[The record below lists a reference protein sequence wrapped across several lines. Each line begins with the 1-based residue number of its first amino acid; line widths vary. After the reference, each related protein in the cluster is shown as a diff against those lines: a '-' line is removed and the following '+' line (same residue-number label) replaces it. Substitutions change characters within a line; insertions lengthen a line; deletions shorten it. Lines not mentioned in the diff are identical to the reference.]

1 MRPWPRYDP
10 TGDTTAARI
19 VPPDGPIYD
28 RGMVRV
34 SFTPNLRRHLP
45 CPSLDASG
53 GTVGEVL
60 AQVFVQQ
67 PRLKGYVLDDQ
78 ARLRRHVTVYLNS
91 RKVDLAAQVAS
102 GDEVYVMQAL
112 SGG

>member
-1 MRPWPRYDP
+1 
-10 TGDTTAARI
+10 
-19 VPPDGPIYD
+19 
-28 RGMVRV
+28 MVRV

-60 AQVFVQQ
+60 AQIFAER
-67 PRLKGYVLDDQ
+67 PRLKSYVLDDQ
-78 ARLRRHVTVYLNS
+78 SRLRRHVTVYLND
-91 RKVDLAAQVAS
+91 RKADLGAPVAP
-102 GDEVYVMQAL
+102 GDELYVMQAL

>member
-1 MRPWPRYDP
+1 
-10 TGDTTAARI
+10 
-19 VPPDGPIYD
+19 
-28 RGMVRV
+28 MVRV

-45 CPSLDASG
+45 CPSLEACG

-60 AQVFVQQ
+60 ANVFAGQ

-78 ARLRRHVTVYLNS
+78 SRLRRHVTVYLND
-91 RKVDLAAQVAS
+91 RKADLGASVAS

>member
-1 MRPWPRYDP
+1 MLL
-10 TGDTTAARI
+10 RI
-19 VPPDGPIYD
+19 VDPRRPIYD
-28 RGMVRV
+28 ALMVRV

-60 AQVFVQQ
+60 AQVFAQQ

-91 RKVDLAAQVAS
+91 HKADLAARVAP

>member
-1 MRPWPRYDP
+1 
-10 TGDTTAARI
+10 
-19 VPPDGPIYD
+19 
-28 RGMVRV
+28 MVRV

-53 GTVGEVL
+53 STVGEVL
-60 AQVFVQQ
+60 AQVFAER
-67 PRLKGYVLDDQ
+67 PRLRSYVLDDQ
-78 ARLRRHVTVYLNS
+78 SRLRRHVTLYLNDC
-91 RKVDLAAQVAS
+91 KTDLSAPVAS